1 MKNVLWP
8 LARKK
13 LKIKTKEKKEK
24 VLLSQNF
31 PNVPSDIIKSE
42 NQHEDGSLD

>member
-1 MKNVLWP
+1 MKKCVV
-8 LARKK
+8 ASSQKK
-13 LKIKTKEKKEK
+13 AKIKTKKKKGK

-31 PNVPSDIIKSE
+31 PSVPSDIIKSE